1 MPLDTFK
8 TYNELNEK
16 QIVFNKGKR
25 FGQAVFVAGG
35 AGSGKGFAIQNFL
48 DSSKFKIRDIDS
60 YKSALISL
68 DQIASDAGKK
78 TKQKGINA
86 KEKYGLELRNFK
98 MNNPKDVFMLHK
110 LAKEIGLDKKSLNLL
125 LGNAKNPETLPN
137 IIFDVT
143 FKDIKKNQKT
153 IETLLR
159 VGYQPENIHLVWVLT
174 NYQIAID
181 QNAERERVVPM
192 DIMLQTHKGAAMNM
206 ISIIKG
212 NIPRGIN
219 GGIHVILGNKENTI
233 YYQKNGKNILTGKDK
248 QPVIKSFTDL
258 TIKNEGKP
266 FVPKLSIQMQMYDW
280 LQKNIPKGVINKR
293 SSNMLDMI

>member
-125 LGNAKNPETLPN
+125 LGNAKNPETLP
-137 IIFDVT
+137 
-143 FKDIKKNQKT
+143 Q
-153 IETLLR
+153 R
-159 VGYQPENIHLVWVLT
+159 PG
-174 NYQIAID
+174 
-181 QNAERERVVPM
+181 
-192 DIMLQTHKGAAMNM
+192 
-206 ISIIKG
+206 S
-212 NIPRGIN
+212 
-219 GGIHVILGNKENTI
+219 
-233 YYQKNGKNILTGKDK
+233 
-248 QPVIKSFTDL
+248 L
-258 TIKNEGKP
+258 TIAKGKSAFP
-266 FVPKLSIQMQMYDW
+266 GLS
-280 LQKNIPKGVINKR
+280 LKTSATAGPTTPTFCL
-293 SSNMLDMI
+293 S